1 VSFAYLDSS
10 AFVKLF
16 VVEAESERLRR
27 WLAGRPRRASCALLR
42 TEAVRAL
49 RPHGPER
56 VARAR
61 AAFSTLR
68 LVQLDSALLD
78 AAGEL
83 VPDCRSLDAVHLAAA
98 RALGRDLA
106 ELVTYDRRMASAAAE
121 LGIEVVS
128 P

>member
-1 VSFAYLDSS
+1 MSLAYLDSS

-16 VVEAESERLRR
+16 VAETESQQLMA
-27 WLAGRPRRASCALLR
+27 WLSDWPERASCALLR

-49 RPHGPER
+49 RPHGAER
-56 VARAR
+56 LVRAR
-61 AAFSTLR
+61 AAFAAMR
-68 LVQLDSALLD
+68 LVQLDDDLLD

-83 VPDCRSLDAVHLAAA
+83 PPSCRSLDAIHLAAA
-98 RALGRDLA
+98 RALGPDLGV
-106 ELVTYDRRMASAAAE
+106 LVTYDRRMASAAEE